1 MLVVDRLIK
10 KHQTR
15 DPFQIASDLGYII
28 ISCPLYNVR
37 GFYQY
42 MKRNH
47 IIYLDESLSY
57 EDARFVCAHELG
69 HSLLHRGANRIFMD
83 SRTFMVGSKYEREAD
98 LFASCLLVDDSELVD
113 LAYCGLTIDQISN
126 ELSIPK
132 PCVEAR
138 LLK

>member
-1 MLVVDRLIK
+1 MHIVDLLIK
-10 KHQTR
+10 KHHTR
-15 DPFQIASDLGYII
+15 DPFQIAAERGYII
-28 ISCPLYNVR
+28 IRCPLYGIR

-69 HSLLHRGANRIFMD
+69 HSIMHRGANRIFMD
-83 SRTFMVGSKYEREAD
+83 SRTFMVGSRYEREAD
-98 LFASCLLVDDSELVD
+98 LFASCLLVDDNELID
-113 LAYCGLTIDQISN
+113 LAYCGLTVDQISH

-132 PCVEAR
+132 ACVETR